1 VQFQDDGP
9 AIGPIAGGQVDFSA
23 GSSVTN
29 SLNGQVGADDPATF
43 TVAGSPATLTIFDGT
58 SAEVTLLRDISPD
71 QTVVTYFQDVDNS
84 NSHTAGDIDFFK
96 LTLSGGN
103 YTFDVLQ
110 NPPSAE
116 ISFGF
121 AGAPSGSNL
130 FMIFGDPTSA
140 QIVVIGEKPLN
151 QSEGGNITTNDV
163 LNISQAGSTTSF
175 GVNGNQLNDSAN
187 HPTEGAFIT
196 YVTGTNTNFLV
207 PNLDQNEADIE
218 ANIQFQDVFNATSA
232 SFTVNQTNPGVGP
245 VTIKITAFSTAA
257 EPGVNFV
264 DGLTND
270 TQVGILSASV
280 SPTSSS
286 SQAASNLLRSL
297 RSTPTAP

>member
-43 TVAGSPATLTIFDGT
+43 TVASSPATLTILDGT

-116 ISFGF
+116 ISFGLRDQF
-121 AGAPSGSNL
+121 WESIPSTFGTR
-130 FMIFGDPTSA
+130 FGTFGDLLVWIPWS
-140 QIVVIGEKPLN
+140 ILI
-151 QSEGGNITTNDV
+151 D
-163 LNISQAGSTTSF
+163 
-175 GVNGNQLNDSAN
+175 
-187 HPTEGAFIT
+187 
-196 YVTGTNTNFLV
+196 YV
-207 PNLDQNEADIE
+207 
-218 ANIQFQDVFNATSA
+218 
-232 SFTVNQTNPGVGP
+232 
-245 VTIKITAFSTAA
+245 K
-257 EPGVNFV
+257 
-264 DGLTND
+264 
-270 TQVGILSASV
+270 
-280 SPTSSS
+280 
-286 SQAASNLLRSL
+286 SL
-297 RSTPTAP
+297 